1 MSKVKAWIVSMRLRT
16 LPLALSSIFMGS
28 VTAAHY
34 GMFRADILL
43 WASLTTLFLQ
53 ILSNLA
59 NDYGDARTGADNEN
73 RIGPRR
79 MIQSGMITLGQMKI
93 AMIIFV
99 LLSLV
104 SGITLLFKAFEGD
117 RIKLLAFFLL
127 GIAAIIA
134 AIRYTAGKNP
144 YGYRGL
150 GDIYVFLFFG
160 IVGVAGSFYLHTNE
174 WRWEVLLPAASIGL
188 FSTGVLNL
196 NNIRDR
202 ESDIQSGKITM
213 AVRLGD
219 RFARIY
225 HMAMLGDGWIF
236 FLIFVM
242 LSPRPICFLP
252 VFGAMPIFIRHA
264 AKVWKNENPALL
276 DNELRNLSLSTLLFV
291 ALCALSL
298 AF

>member
-73 RIGPRR
+73 RVGPRR
-79 MIQSGMITLGQMKI
+79 MIQTGVITLGQMKT

-99 LLSLV
+99 ILSLV

-134 AIRYTAGKNP
+134 AILPYDILPEKIPMVTVAWVTSMSSFSLVLWVLPVHSTCIQTSGAGKFCC
-144 YGYRGL
+144 L
-150 GDIYVFLFFG
+150 
-160 IVGVAGSFYLHTNE
+160 LHQSDCS
-174 WRWEVLLPAASIGL
+174 VL
-188 FSTGVLNL
+188 
-196 NNIRDR
+196 
-202 ESDIQSGKITM
+202 E
-213 AVRLGD
+213 
-219 RFARIY
+219 Y
-225 HMAMLGDGWIF
+225 
-236 FLIFVM
+236 
-242 LSPRPICFLP
+242 
-252 VFGAMPIFIRHA
+252 
-264 AKVWKNENPALL
+264 
-276 DNELRNLSLSTLLFV
+276 
-291 ALCALSL
+291 
-298 AF
+298 